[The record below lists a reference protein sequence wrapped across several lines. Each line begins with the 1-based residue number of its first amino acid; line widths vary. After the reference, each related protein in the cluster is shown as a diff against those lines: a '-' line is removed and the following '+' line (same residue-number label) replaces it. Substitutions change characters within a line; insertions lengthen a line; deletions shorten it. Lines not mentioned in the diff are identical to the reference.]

1 MYQQI
6 DAAMIRMSVFPLT
19 STTPSWPGESATL
32 EQIRTWLEEV
42 WADLPRAEAIGHA
55 APLLTNAVRTAIDG
69 TARPARVRRTGRAVA
84 RYLVRMRY
92 RATPF
97 GLFAGST
104 TVRFGQ
110 EAHVHRGSRHR
121 AYACA
126 DSTWLHEITAA
137 LVHDPAV
144 LPHLTVVTDPT
155 CTVRGARIVV
165 ANQPGTDGPTDTSL
179 RRTRAAE
186 TALGI
191 ARSPVQVRDLVDKLH
206 AGYPDTPKPVVQEM
220 VRDLVSHRVLLTG
233 LQPPMTCTDT
243 LGHLIARL
251 DEAGATT
258 RTAQLRPIH
267 RLLHQHDHA
276 PAEDQPRL
284 RAKAAEAM
292 TAITRVTA
300 SPLMINVRPDCDV
313 VLTYEVAREAER
325 ALAVM
330 ARITPYPQ
338 GSPAWSDYRARFLE
352 RYSMGSVVPVRELT
366 DPDTGLGFPVGFR
379 GTVLPRPVLAT
390 TSRDEHLLALAQDAA
405 LTDKREIV
413 LTDADI
419 EALSLGEPAQVP
431 AHVELCFTVLAPS
444 ARALTEGR
452 FNLSTVGLSLVAG
465 TLTGRFLPMLEPA
478 ELAQVAAGYTALPT
492 LTDGAVRAQIS
503 APPLKRQTH
512 NVGRAPLLAAEA
524 VAIGEHNT
532 VAALGLDDLGV
543 TADSSRL
550 YLVSL
555 SSGRIIEPSV
565 MNAVE
570 LSTATHPLVRFLS
583 ELHRSHAAILIPFA
597 WGAAARLPFLPEVRY
612 GRTILSGAC
621 WRLRARDVAEPREW
635 TKHFTNWRIRYGVP
649 RTVTVGSDD
658 KQLRLDLDLAADR
671 DLLRAEVD
679 RHGTVVL
686 HEAPEESAFAWIGHA
701 HEVTVPFA
709 ANQRPVPPP
718 TRGAAYVRE
727 AARIPGSTDWAYLKV
742 YGSEARVPDVLTA
755 HLPRLLAELEDASE
769 SWFIRYADPD
779 AHLRVRL
786 RLPDTDAFGRVAR
799 EVAAWAAELREEGL
813 IHRVQWDTDQP
824 ETGRYGTAAAL
835 AAAETYFAADSTAA
849 LAQMRLAVQADLRPG
864 ATAAS
869 FVDIASGLLGSRSAG
884 RDWLI
889 RHLPRSDGTAA
900 PRSAQAL
907 ALRLTDDDG
916 PRAALDDLAGGGAVG
931 STWTERREALVR
943 YRQALDAQGITPSTV
958 LPSLLHMH
966 HNRVAGIDLD
976 AEATCRRTARAAA
989 LSWTI
994 RSQGAPR

>member
-6 DAAMIRMSVFPLT
+6 DAGMIRMSVFPLT

-32 EQIRTWLEEV
+32 EQIRTWLKEV
-42 WADLPRAEAIGHA
+42 WADVPRAEAIGHA
-55 APLLTNAVRTAIDG
+55 APLLTSAVRTAIDG
-69 TARPARVRRTGRAVA
+69 TARPARLRRTGRAAA

-104 TVRFGQ
+104 TVSFGQ

-126 DSTWLHEITAA
+126 DATWLHEITAA
-137 LVHDPAV
+137 LEHDPAV
-144 LPHLTVVTDPT
+144 LPRLTVVTDPT

-165 ANQPGTDGPTDTSL
+165 AHQPGTDGPTDTSL

-258 RTAQLRPIH
+258 RTAQLRPIQ
-267 RLLHQHDHA
+267 RLLHLHDHA
-276 PAEDQPRL
+276 STEDQPRL
-284 RAKAAEAM
+284 RAEAAEAM
-292 TAITRVTA
+292 TAITRGTA
-300 SPLMINVRPDCDV
+300 SPLMVNVRPDCDV
-313 VLTYEVAREAER
+313 VLPDEVAREAER

-390 TSRDEHLLALAQDAA
+390 TPRDEHLLALAQDAA

-413 LTDADI
+413 LTDGDM

-431 AHVELCFTVLAPS
+431 AHVELCFSVLALS

-452 FNLSTVGLSLVAG
+452 FNLSTVGLSLAAG

-492 LTDGAVRAQIS
+492 LTDGAVRTQIS

-512 NVGRAPLLAAEA
+512 NVGRAPLLAPEA
-524 VAIGEHNT
+524 LSVGEHNPDAT
-532 VAALGLDDLGV
+532 LGLDDLGV
-543 TADSSRL
+543 TADSAQL

-555 SSGRIIEPSV
+555 LSGRIIEPTV

-621 WRLRARDVAEPREW
+621 WRLHARDVTEPREW

-686 HEAPEESAFAWIGHA
+686 HEAPEESAFGWIGHA

-709 ANQRPVPPP
+709 ANQQPVPHP
-718 TRGAAYVRE
+718 TRGATYVRE

-755 HLPRLLAELEDASE
+755 HLPRLLAELENITE

-786 RLPDTDAFGRVAR
+786 RLAATDAFGPVTR
-799 EVAAWAAELREEGL
+799 EVAAWAAELSEEGL

-824 ETGRYGTAAAL
+824 ETGRYGTGAAL

-849 LAQMRLAVQADLRPG
+849 LAQMRLAVPADLRPG
-864 ATAAS
+864 VTAAS

-889 RHLPRSDGTAA
+889 RHLPRSDAA
-900 PRSAQAL
+900 PAPRPAQAL
-907 ALRLTDDDG
+907 ALRLTDSDG
-916 PRAALDDLAGGGAVG
+916 PRAVLGGLAGGDAVG
-931 STWTERREALVR
+931 STWTERREALAR

-989 LSWTI
+989 LSWIT
-994 RSQGAPR
+994 RSQGVPR